1 MSAQPDNGVP
11 VSHEATTAT
20 KENAPALS
28 TEAKAFG
35 ESFEKTVAEG
45 VAKLK
50 EEPEHVTPDDAARVQ
65 SAEHK
70 ALGFRPPPGSAAA
83 QVQSMSDKVEIL
95 HKTVDAAQKK
105 LDEDPASI
113 TADDAK
119 KVLSAEHKVLGHLPP
134 KDSISAT
141 MQRAAA
147 ANDNPAQ
154 EGVSFEKLVPGGRG
168 RRQSIVAADQSP
180 AAREHTFNAVAEEMK
195 DKLEKH
201 PEDITKQDAN
211 TMRSVDTRAHGA
223 TEKGSLTAQVQKE
236 AAKHEKGAKPDEA
249 KADKPGEKTKVAGDA
264 EPCVPADTDVQASR
278 AADGA

>member
-83 QVQSMSDKVEIL
+83 QVEIL

-211 TMRSVDTRAHGA
+211 TVSHRP
-223 TEKGSLTAQVQKE
+223 VQT
-236 AAKHEKGAKPDEA
+236 P
-249 KADKPGEKTKVAGDA
+249 
-264 EPCVPADTDVQASR
+264 R
-278 AADGA
+278 I